1 MCPLSKQVDDK
12 IILRARQQHF
22 FEDLKKE
29 HGGEGSPSTAA
40 LETTRA
46 AFQHFLAKR
55 LPLLPADVTPE
66 TYEAAAQEHYRRV
79 LDGQALVE
87 GDIPGDKEAK
97 LKMHLKAA
105 TIAAK
110 ALQSPTSATS
120 LLQQTEDILL
130 PYLDSLHGSSIDSHD
145 HDLFLRLT
153 RKFEDRFFEDM
164 GALNVLR
171 PDVLTRVSEYIP
183 EIVSFVEKII
193 ENKFA
198 YVASDGSVYFD
209 IGAFEK
215 AGHFYARLEPQNKKN
230 QDLLADGEGS
240 LTNASGKRN
249 DSDFA
254 L

>member
-1 MCPLSKQVDDK
+1 
-12 IILRARQQHF
+12 
-22 FEDLKKE
+22 LKKE
-29 HGGEGSPSTAA
+29 HGGDGAPSTAA

-46 AFQHFLAKR
+46 AFQHFLRKR
-55 LPLLPADVTPE
+55 LPLLPADVTPA
-66 TYEAAAQEHYRRV
+66 TYGALAAEHYKRV
-79 LDGQALVE
+79 LDGEALVAGE
-87 GDIPGDKEAK
+87 APGDKEAK

-105 TIAAK
+105 AAAAE
-110 ALQSPTSATS
+110 ALQHPSSASS

-130 PYLDSLHGSSIDSHD
+130 LYLDSLHGSTIDSHD

-164 GALNVLR
+164 GALNVLK
-171 PDVLTRVSEYIP
+171 PDVVTRVSEYIP

-193 ENKFA
+193 DNKFA
-198 YVASDGSVYFD
+198 YVTSDGSVYFD

-230 QDLLADGEGS
+230 KDLLADGEGS
-240 LTNASGKRN
+240 LTSTSGKRN